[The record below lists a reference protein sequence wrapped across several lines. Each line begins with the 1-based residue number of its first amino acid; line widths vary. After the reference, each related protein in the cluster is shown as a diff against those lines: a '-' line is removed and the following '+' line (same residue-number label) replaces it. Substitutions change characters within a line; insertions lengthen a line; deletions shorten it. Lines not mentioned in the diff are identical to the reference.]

1 MTNQRNV
8 PSILVVCL
16 GNICRSPTAEAVLR
30 ARANARGMTVH
41 IDSAGTAGYHEGS
54 APDKR
59 SQKAGQARGY
69 SFAGIRARQVRQEDF
84 ICHDMIL
91 AADDSNLADLKAQC
105 PESEKDK
112 LSLFLSW
119 GKYTGGP
126 IPDPY
131 YGGDDGF
138 EHVLDLLEQAAD
150 GVLDHIAS
158 RL

>member
-1 MTNQRNV
+1 MV
-8 PSILVVCL
+8 SEGKSPSVLVVCL

-30 ARANARGMTVH
+30 ARAKARGLTVH
-41 IDSAGTAGYHEGS
+41 IDSAGTAGYHEGNP
-54 APDKR
+54 PDKR

-69 SFAGIRARQVRQEDF
+69 SFEGIRARQVRQEDF
-84 ICHDMIL
+84 IRHDMIL

-105 PESEKDK
+105 PDSEQDK

-119 GKYTGGP
+119 GKHTDGP

-150 GVLDHIAS
+150 GVLDHIVS
-158 RL
+158 QR

>member
-30 ARANARGMTVH
+30 ARANAR
-41 IDSAGTAGYHEGS
+41 
-54 APDKR
+54 
-59 SQKAGQARGY
+59 
-69 SFAGIRARQVRQEDF
+69 QVRHEDL

-138 EHVLDLLEQAAD
+138 EYVLDLLEQAAD